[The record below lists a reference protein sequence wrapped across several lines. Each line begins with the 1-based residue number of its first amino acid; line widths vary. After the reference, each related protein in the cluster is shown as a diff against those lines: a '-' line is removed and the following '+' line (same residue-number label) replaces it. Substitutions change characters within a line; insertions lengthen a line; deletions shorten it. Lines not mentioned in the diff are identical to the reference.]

1 MVDCASCIV
10 EGGLSPPPF
19 TTACTAVVESPA
31 RKNAGGFG
39 SARVVGEVF
48 APGRMDSRA
57 AIPTGR
63 LGLNIM
69 LDLVVDK

>member
-1 MVDCASCIV
+1 V
-10 EGGLSPPPF
+10 EGSLLPPPF

-31 RKNAGGFG
+31 RKNAGGSG
-39 SARVVGEVF
+39 GTWVVGEVF

-57 AIPTGR
+57 AMLAGR
-63 LGLNIM
+63 LGLNIL

>member
-1 MVDCASCIV
+1 
-10 EGGLSPPPF
+10 
-19 TTACTAVVESPA
+19 VESPA

>member
-1 MVDCASCIV
+1 
-10 EGGLSPPPF
+10 
-19 TTACTAVVESPA
+19 VESPA

-57 AIPTGR
+57 AIPAGR